1 MDLFLLHDKDND
13 GGLSDSEL
21 KTLFAPAPGMPSSW
35 EESGFPSSTVRNEAG
50 YITLQGWLAQWSMTT
65 FTEPKTTLEYLAYLG
80 FEEEGGTASALK
92 ITKPRKRRRRLPKV
106 ERNVVL
112 CYVLGASH
120 SGKVR
125 SRTGQ
130 LHGVQPC

>member
-13 GGLSDSEL
+13 GGLSDAEL
-21 KTLFAPAPGMPSSW
+21 GALFAPTPGLPRSW
-35 EESGFPSSTVRNEAG
+35 DESAFPSCTVRNEAG
-50 YITLQGWLAQWSMTT
+50 YITLQGWLAQWSMMT
-65 FTEPKTTLEYLAYLG
+65 FTEPRTTLEYLGYLG
-80 FEEEGGTASALK
+80 FEERGGTAAALK
-92 ITKPRKRRRRLPKV
+92 ITKARKSRRRLNKV

-125 SRTGQ
+125 VLYCISAHLT
-130 LHGVQPC
+130 